1 MSRDMASNESFD
13 AAVIGGGVMGSTIA
27 LWLAR
32 AGMRV
37 VLFERRP
44 SVCMEASGTNT
55 GALMMQLV
63 RAMLIPYAMRS
74 REMWRTAADWLG
86 RDVGFKENG
95 GLTLAFSDAEAT
107 MLAGWMADRRAAGAP
122 IEIIDGKRAREIE
135 PGVTDAAVL
144 ASYCAID
151 GYADVTQTGLAYL
164 RALKDAGV
172 DVRTRTT
179 VQGVERD
186 GGGFTLRLA
195 DGQVR
200 ASRLAL
206 SGGVWIGGMSRW
218 FGLDFPIDCR
228 VNQVSVTERLPPIMK
243 SSICVATGR
252 LSLKQTKAGTVLI
265 GGGWQGIGDPDR
277 GGVEL
282 IPENLIGNL
291 RLACHTVPSL
301 RQARVVRT
309 WLGVE
314 ARAPDYQ
321 PIVGRLPGVEN
332 AYVIGAIHAGYTC
345 GPYISRLLAETML
358 EREPEMALSPLFDP
372 ARLLKPIPDFFAN
385 QAPPA
390 TVPARA

>member
-1 MSRDMASNESFD
+1 MASSDSFD

-32 AGMRV
+32 AGQRV

-44 SVCMEASGTNT
+44 SVCMEASGMNT
-55 GALMMQLV
+55 GALMMQLC

-74 REMWRTAADWLG
+74 REMWRTTADWLG

-95 GLTLAFSDAEAT
+95 GITIAFTAEEAT
-107 MLAGWMADRRAAGAP
+107 MLKAWMADRRAQGAP

-144 ASYCAID
+144 ASYCKID

-164 RALKDAGV
+164 HALKAADV
-172 DVRTRTT
+172 DVRTRTKVESVDREGGAFT
-179 VQGVERD
+179 V
-186 GGGFTLRLA
+186 RLA
-195 DGQVR
+195 DGNVR
-200 ASRLAL
+200 ATRLAL
-206 SGGVWIGGMSRW
+206 SGGVWIGGMSKW

-252 LSLKQTKAGTVLI
+252 LSLKQTKVGTVLI
-265 GGGWQGIGDPDR
+265 GGGWQGVGDPER
-277 GGVEL
+277 GGVEV
-282 IPENLIGNL
+282 IPENLVGNL
-291 RLACHTVPSL
+291 RLACLTVPAL
-301 RQARVVRT
+301 KQARVVRT

-321 PIVGRLPGVEN
+321 PIVGRMPGVPN

-345 GPYISRLLAETML
+345 GPYLSRLLAETML

-372 ARLLKPIPDFFAN
+372 ARLLKPIPDFFATHA
-385 QAPPA
+385 APA
-390 TVPARA
+390 AVPSTP